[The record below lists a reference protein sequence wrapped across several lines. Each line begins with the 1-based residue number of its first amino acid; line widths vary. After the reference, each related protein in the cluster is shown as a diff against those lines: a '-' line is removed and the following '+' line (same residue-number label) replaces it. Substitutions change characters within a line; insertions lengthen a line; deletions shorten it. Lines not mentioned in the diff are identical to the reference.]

1 VARPREDSAAPLLLR
16 VEPPTRLFGRTWDIL
31 TEKGSSYDP
40 RLLREQ
46 GRYRLLPDEPSS
58 FEFRDIAVEL
68 PDVDHVKR
76 EIRLP
81 GDVLLH
87 MFDSGACSGPEDD
100 GSPSS
105 RHPLLVHGQTWL
117 ELRRHLAEAIYLS
130 RDDYRSWAR
139 ARLTHDRMAQVDEA
153 LAIYRKHHRVSTE
166 EADRLRR
173 ALFDQI
179 GTPDAGEVHGVL
191 AEWLADV
198 PAGEATLQ
206 LQTRLAN
213 RMLRRNVDHE
223 KDRPAWL
230 DGIQGF
236 WSDLTDWL
244 PPPTGIRVATPLIP
258 AYDERRDVFGF
269 YRIVLPRLSG
279 VGPPHNPVPER
290 PFGLEILD
298 RLLEEPRLARA
309 LERDAEVLETRFAPY
324 DIALVKGRYGLY
336 HAPPAAPDGSR
347 APHASFETTVRFAF
361 GQRARFSVTGVHS
374 RIPTGDADFVL
385 VCLYVKKQQEV
396 KHHETHVAALMK
408 SYFQSRGLA
417 CGNDVLKDLQTD

>member
-1 VARPREDSAAPLLLR
+1 M
-16 VEPPTRLFGRTWDIL
+16 WDIR
-31 TEKGSSYDP
+31 TEKGSFYDP
-40 RLLREQ
+40 QMLRDQ
-46 GRYRLLPDEPSS
+46 GRYRLLPDEPAS
-58 FEFRDIAVEL
+58 FECRDFAVEL
-68 PDVDHVKR
+68 PEVGQVR
-76 EIRLP
+76 RNIRRP

-87 MFDSGACSGPEDD
+87 LLDSGACSGPKDD
-100 GSPSS
+100 RTSPQ

-117 ELRRHLAEAIYLS
+117 ELRRHIAEAIYRS

-139 ARLTHDRMAQVDEA
+139 ARLTHDRMTAVDEA
-153 LAIYRKHHRVSTE
+153 LAVYRKHHRISGA

-198 PAGEATLQ
+198 PADQATLQ
-206 LQTRLAN
+206 LQTGLAN
-213 RMLRRNVDHE
+213 RMLRRNVDHAA
-223 KDRPAWL
+223 DRPAL
-230 DGIQGF
+230 LEGIQEY
-236 WSDLTDWL
+236 WSDLTEWL
-244 PPPTGIRVATPLIP
+244 PPPIGVRVITPLVP
-258 AYDERRDVFGF
+258 AYDERRDIFGF

-309 LERDAEVLETRFAPY
+309 LERDAEVIETRFAPF
-324 DIALVKGRYGLY
+324 DVALVKGRYGLY

-347 APHASFETTVRFAF
+347 APHASFETTLQFAF
-361 GQRARFSVTGVHS
+361 GARARFSVTGVHS
-374 RIPTGDADFVL
+374 RIPTGDAEFVL
-385 VCLYVKKQQEV
+385 VCLRVKKQQEV

-408 SYFQSRGLA
+408 SYFQSWGLD